1 MCYQKCFWEG
11 FRLIWIGNWGFAF
24 LLHFHCTLSQ
34 SFHILEC
41 EMITLFLPYFTL
53 FTYFTLFLPYFSPFI
68 HFLLALSVFLSHG
81 SVYSNHC
88 TYIQL
93 LTHLFL
99 ILCGTYFAMKILIDT
114 FIAVILCFYNWKDNI
129 PFLLYNIRGFFCY
142 CYPSKL

>member
-11 FRLIWIGNWGFAF
+11 FRLIWIVNWGFAF
-24 LLHFHCTLSQ
+24 LLHFHCTLSPH
-34 SFHILEC
+34 SFHILES
-41 EMITLFLPYFTL
+41 
-53 FTYFTLFLPYFSPFI
+53 LPYFSPFI
-68 HFLLALSVFLSHG
+68 HFLLALSVFLSHC
-81 SVYSNHC
+81 SVYSNYC

-99 ILCGTYFAMKILIDT
+99 ILCGTYFSMKILIDT

-142 CYPSKL
+142 CYPLKL